1 MTDNTLMIFAS
12 DNGCAHYI
20 GAKEDGLGNGQQAME
35 PQGHFPS
42 GPYRGYKSDAWD
54 GGHRIPCVAR
64 WPGVIEPGCQ
74 CDQLVCLSDLMA
86 TCAEIVGGTL
96 PDDARSGP
104 SLADVM
110 AYVVTILGSFLKSY

>member
-86 TCAEIVGGTL
+86 TCAEIVGAKL